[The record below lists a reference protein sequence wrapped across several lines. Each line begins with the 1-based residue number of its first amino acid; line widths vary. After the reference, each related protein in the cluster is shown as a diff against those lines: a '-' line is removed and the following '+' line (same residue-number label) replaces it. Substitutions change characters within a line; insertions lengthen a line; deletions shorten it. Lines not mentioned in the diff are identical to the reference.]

1 MGDMDHSVL
10 PLSAWGKGNQFLKKK
25 LSRGD
30 KYQAENFAW
39 GRAIS
44 QNINT
49 QSFDSQMHFPV
60 I

>member
-1 MGDMDHSVL
+1 MDHSVL

-30 KYQAENFAW
+30 KYQGENFAW
-39 GRAIS
+39 GRDIS

-49 QSFDSQMHFPV
+49 QSFDSPMHFPV